1 MISILLAAVVMGL
14 AAGSIRAARA
24 GRSFWPPALRGVWL
38 AVIAFLV
45 QYIALNW
52 ESLYGPADQRIAAFG
67 LTGSLV
73 LLLVFAWQN
82 RGHAAFYWL
91 GAGLLLNLAA
101 IVSNGGLMPISPET
115 LAQMYPNMPPSA
127 VELGSRVG
135 LSKNVALAVPDTRLE
150 WLGDRFLLPDRLPFQ
165 IAYSLG
171 DALIA
176 IGAFW
181 LLWQAG
187 GGRPQQPHTQA
198 GLPAVDGVCEPPV

>member
-14 AAGSIRAARA
+14 AAGLIRAAVA
-24 GRSFWPPALRGVWL
+24 GRSFWPPALRGVWFAL
-38 AVIAFLV
+38 IAFLV

-52 ESLYGPADQRIAAFG
+52 EALYGPADQRIAAFG
-67 LTGSLV
+67 LVGSLV
-73 LLLVFAWQN
+73 LLLIFAWRN
-82 RGHAAFYWL
+82 RSHAAFYWL

-101 IVSNGGLMPISPET
+101 IASNGGLMPISPET
-115 LAQMYPNMPPSA
+115 LARMYPDMPVGA

-171 DALIA
+171 DVLIA

-187 GGRPQQPHTQA
+187 GDRPQQTQTQA
-198 GLPAVDGVCEPPV
+198 GIPVANGACEPHA